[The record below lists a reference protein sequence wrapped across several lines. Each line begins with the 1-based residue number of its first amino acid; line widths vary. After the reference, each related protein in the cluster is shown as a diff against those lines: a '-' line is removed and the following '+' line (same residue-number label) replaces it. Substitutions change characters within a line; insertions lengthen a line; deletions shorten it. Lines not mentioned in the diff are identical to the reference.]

1 MILSGLFLGGIM
13 LVGII
18 LGCLILAGILKLIF
32 RENSFLTLLF
42 ITTTISFLIFH
53 YQLYSPTLKIKVPDG
68 YKGEI
73 NLVLS
78 NVKDNILT
86 VDSNGIGYLNE
97 WTFNKTY
104 SKPIVEQIDGKNLDK
119 NLVGFNPSTFFG
131 KGKSCCVDGQQI
143 ESLSFGIVSDDKIGQ
158 KQYYHKNFMDFINK
172 KLVIFSKP
180 NGQVIDS
187 ATVINKK

>member
-1 MILSGLFLGGIM
+1 MI
-13 LVGII
+13 VGII
-18 LGCLILAGILKLIF
+18 LGCLILSGIFKIILKQ
-32 RENSFLTLLF
+32 NSYLTILF

-53 YQLYSPTLKIKVPDG
+53 YQLYSPTLKIKVPNG

-86 VDSNGIGYLNE
+86 VDSNGIGYLTE

-104 SKPIVEQIDGKNLDK
+104 SRPIVLQLDGKNLDK

-131 KGKSCCVDGQQI
+131 KGKSCCIDGQQI
-143 ESLSFGIVSDDKIGQ
+143 ESLSFEIVTEDKIGQ
-158 KQYYHKNFMDFINK
+158 KQYNSKNFMDFVNK
-172 KLVIFSKP
+172 KLVVFSLQ
-180 NGQVIDS
+180 NGQKVIDS
-187 ATVINKK
+187 VAIKN